1 MGQRLRV
8 RTRSNRAGGGRT
20 RGPPGEGISGDPP
33 VSTLSAPRRRA
44 SALKRNC
51 DVARCAVPRHLK
63 LRAMVGR
70 GGIHGSS

>member
-1 MGQRLRV
+1 MGLDCASERVPIALAEADQR
-8 RTRSNRAGGGRT
+8 TPGR
-20 RGPPGEGISGDPP
+20 RHQRRLPMSI
-33 VSTLSAPRRRA
+33 LSAPRRRA